1 MPSSS
6 LVASGHSVTQLLWG
20 AICHLRY
27 PPPTF
32 NQCATLLLE
41 VNQQNV
47 LQVEVSFIES
57 YLVMREQGTKNTFTS
72 SGYKV
77 LVNYSQRD

>member
-1 MPSSS
+1 VSD
-6 LVASGHSVTQLLWG
+6 SGCGGQYTTLDTLPLLS
-20 AICHLRY
+20 
-27 PPPTF
+27 
-32 NQCATLLLE
+32 TLLLE

-47 LQVEVSFIES
+47 LQVEVRFIDS
-57 YLVMREQGTKNTFTS
+57 YLVMQEQGTKNTFTS